1 MSEIKVSD
9 RRMFTPDGRLRE
21 EYERELAQAAAEPE
35 PEPPPA
41 TEPEP
46 LAPAPAAAAEPA
58 PAAAPGGA
66 ALAGLELPA
75 KPPPGLLEHVEF
87 LAQLAL
93 VAMGEMPLPDGRL
106 ARDLDGAR
114 FYVDLIGLF
123 HQRYAAS
130 LAPQEARFLESY
142 LDQLRLRYVAHRG

>member
-21 EYERELAQAAAEPE
+21 EYERELAQAADEPE
-35 PEPPPA
+35 PEPEPTPP
-41 TEPEP
+41 
-46 LAPAPAAAAEPA
+46 APAPAEPA
-58 PAAAPGGA
+58 PAPAPPAAA
-66 ALAGLELPA
+66 ATLGGLELPA

-114 FYVDLIGLF
+114 FYIDLIGLF
-123 HQRYAAS
+123 HQRYGVS
-130 LAPQEARFLESY
+130 LGPQEARFLESY

>member
-1 MSEIKVSD
+1 VSEIKVSD

-21 EYERELAQAAAEPE
+21 EYERELAQAASEPE
-35 PEPPPA
+35 PAPQPEPQSEVAPPPA
-41 TEPEP
+41 
-46 LAPAPAAAAEPA
+46 APAEPA
-58 PAAAPGGA
+58 PAVAPAG

-123 HQRYAAS
+123 HQRYGAS
-130 LAPQEARFLESY
+130 LGPQEARFLESY